1 MAGTH
6 MTQQSNKTQSLSNE
20 QFERYYRQ
28 ILLTEVGEQGQQA
41 LLEQHIM
48 IVGTGGLGS
57 HVAQQLGAAGIGH
70 LYLVDDD
77 SVERSNL
84 PRQILFDETSIGQSK
99 VLCVAK
105 RIGASNLD
113 LSVTNYC
120 ERFTFEFADELLR
133 KNDGLQQAYLDNRL
147 WVLDCTDNMSSRQTI
162 NAWCAQKYIG
172 LVAASVTAFS
182 GQLIVI
188 NGQNNIQAGCYR
200 CVFPNKNIVQNCAS
214 AGVLGPT
221 VAVMASMQALTIIK
235 QILGITPP
243 DDQLHIFNAMTLS
256 WQSIFRHR
264 DPQCPACRHWDKQ
277 DTQKSSNHI
286 SNEAIL

>member
-6 MTQQSNKTQSLSNE
+6 MTQKSDETQSLNNE

-28 ILLTEVGEQGQQA
+28 ILLNEVGEQGQQA
-41 LLEQHIM
+41 LLEQHII

-77 SVERSNL
+77 NVERSNL
-84 PRQILFDETSIGQSK
+84 PRQILFDETSIGQFK

-105 RIGASNLD
+105 RIGTSNPD

-120 ERFTFEFADELLR
+120 EKFTLEFADALLR
-133 KNDGLQQAYLDNRL
+133 QNDGLYQAYLDNKL
-147 WVLDCTDNMSSRQTI
+147 WVLDCTDNMSSRQII
-162 NAWCAQKYIG
+162 NAWCAQKFIG

-182 GQLIVI
+182 GQLIVV
-188 NGQNNIQAGCYR
+188 NGKNNIQAGCYH
-200 CVFPNKNIVQNCAS
+200 CVFPNKNVIQNCAN

-221 VAVMASMQALTIIK
+221 VAVMASIQALTIIK
-235 QILGITPP
+235 QILHITPP
-243 DDQLHIFNAMTLS
+243 DDQLHIFNAITLN

-264 DPQCPACRHWDKQ
+264 DPLCPVCCHWDKQ
-277 DTQKSSNHI
+277 DAKKSSNHI
-286 SNEAIL
+286 LKEANL

>member
-1 MAGTH
+1 
-6 MTQQSNKTQSLSNE
+6 MTQQSDKTQRLSNE

-28 ILLTEVGEQGQQA
+28 ILLTEVGEQGQHT
-41 LLEQHIM
+41 LLDQHI
-48 IVGTGGLGS
+48 IVVGTGGLGS

-77 SVERSNL
+77 NVERSNL

-105 RIGASNLD
+105 RIGASNSD
-113 LSVTNYC
+113 LSVTDYC
-120 ERFTFEFADELLR
+120 ERFTLEFADALLHQ
-133 KNDGLQQAYLDNRL
+133 NDGLQQAYLDNRL

-162 NAWCAQKYIG
+162 NAWCAQKFIG

-182 GQLIVI
+182 GQLIVV
-188 NGQNNIQAGCYR
+188 NGKNNIQAGCYH
-200 CVFPNKNIVQNCAS
+200 CVFPDKNVIQDCAN

-221 VAVMASMQALTIIK
+221 VAVMASMQALSIIK
-235 QILGITPP
+235 QILRITPP
-243 DDQLHIFNAMTLS
+243 DDQLHIFNAITLN

-264 DPQCPACRHWDKQ
+264 DPQCPVCYHWDKQ
-277 DTQKSSNHI
+277 DTKKSSNHV